1 MKRRVNS
8 RKGSALLVVLGM
20 LSFMVVSAVAFSMFM
35 RENRLPS
42 SFLRQKIVSGHLV
55 KAALAKAMDEIDSAI
70 GSHPYPGVS
79 DSSTG
84 QSRGRGGERNYWKN
98 RVFMGV
104 SGEGLEEWSPDTVSP
119 LTLEALAYLPPPL
132 INTVRYWSRRTPT
145 AQWHQLGYDAGRYA
159 YAAVNV
165 SDYLDINRLRANVM
179 RDSSPSNRISSAYL
193 FENQQHTGPASGASP
208 QKFDDFIKRTCEGDD
223 FKTRLVSL
231 ADYNLAI
238 KSGQYGDI
246 GFESP
251 FCEYF
256 SGNGGDGLLYG
267 DVSLDTIK
275 RQQFVTDSW
284 YPGQATNNVIY
295 LTDDQPFDDGED
307 MSFERLQR
315 STGGECYKRLRNQL
329 DTVAFAAL
337 YDYVDKDSV
346 PISLAI
352 PTIERAPMFTGLNVM
367 AGGFGI
373 TMEKSDVRSQRPAGN
388 NQTVPH
394 IARTWK
400 MKSLGDGILTV
411 AAHGVYPFRRNSGR
425 SEPTSYKVEVLV
437 KAFLSSGDFDFTK
450 TRYPNRNNNIKLKLR
465 PRNISE
471 WKAESAMADSQK
483 AWVTAVGSGR
493 ATFSESRDSAED
505 CKVNISVNDITIPG
519 NAVEGLGVFGLE
531 FDEGNEKN
539 AVPYLDGIEK
549 PLYFYD
555 SKGEIKSIEKALPSA
570 GLKLN
575 LAFWFRIVDGDGKTV
590 DLVPATLADDETY
603 NNFKSLYDEE
613 DEDIIEVCC
622 GRGEPVLPMSSSPLL
637 TAVDLETFKANI
649 DVETPGKADDEPTFN
664 EFQIFCADPRFNFA
678 PEDWYTTDS
687 MNWSSWLSQAKNAC
701 NGENGKPRD
710 LFQFVSDCGYLQS
723 MGELQFLPVTARNQR
738 QAFRSYPARG
748 TSTGFDC
755 DYLKGAGKY
764 NGAFASDISNIA
776 NKDYVWRTHWA
787 FGPYADWASDRT
799 RSPYMWGI
807 LDTRDGAVVTP
818 YSASDDLLMAG
829 LANTPYDWRVAGLA
843 QDGEFTASDIGK
855 YCFNGYSGSEAPFPW
870 QDLCDV
876 AAGMRESFLE
886 GEGWSTDLGGNR
898 STSDTWNNYWYKEGE
913 FFGTS
918 NDEIDDVDRR
928 YLYSYWKN
936 CFGDRQQ
943 LFLVFVRAEPSV
955 LGGSTGRTPAQ
966 MGARAVA
973 LVWREPVSSLGE
985 SSGGGVQAH
994 RMRILFYHQFE

>member
-79 DSSTG
+79 ESSTG

-104 SGEGLEEWSPDTVSP
+104 SGEGLEEWSADTVSP

-145 AQWHQLGYDAGRYA
+145 AQWHKLGYDAGRYA

-165 SDYLDINRLRANVM
+165 SDYLDINRLRANMM

-208 QKFDDFIKRTCEGDD
+208 EKFDDFIKRTCEGDD

-295 LTDDQPFDDGED
+295 LTDDQPFDDAED

-315 STGGECYKRLRNQL
+315 STGGECYKRLRQQL

-337 YDYVDKDSV
+337 YDYVDEDSV

-367 AGGFGI
+367 AEGFGI
-373 TMEKSDVRSQRPAGN
+373 TMAKSDVRTERKQGN
-388 NQTVPH
+388 QSIPH
-394 IARTWK
+394 VVRTWK
-400 MKSLGDGILTV
+400 MNSLGSGSLTV

-450 TRYPNRNNNIKLKLR
+450 TRYPNLKLR
-465 PRNISE
+465 PRNRSE
-471 WKAESAMADSQK
+471 WQAESAMADSQK
-483 AWVTAVGSGR
+483 AWVTAIGKGS
-493 ATFSESRDSAED
+493 ATFSGSRDSAED
-505 CKVNISVNDITIPG
+505 CKVNVSVNDITIPG
-519 NAVEGLGVFGLE
+519 NAVEGLDVFSLE
-531 FDEGNEKN
+531 FDDGDEEN
-539 AVPYLDGIEK
+539 ARYYADGIVK

-555 SKGEIKSIEKALPSA
+555 SNGRIKSIKETLPSS

-603 NNFKSLYDEE
+603 NNFRSLYDEE

-637 TAVDLETFKANI
+637 TAVDLETYKANI

-755 DYLKGAGKY
+755 DYLKGASKY

-787 FGPYADWASDRT
+787 FGPHADWASDRM

-898 STSDTWNNYWYKEGE
+898 STSDTWNDYWYKEGE
-913 FFGTS
+913 FFGAS
-918 NDEIDDVDRR
+918 NDDIDDVDRR

-985 SSGGGVQAH
+985 SSSGGVQAH